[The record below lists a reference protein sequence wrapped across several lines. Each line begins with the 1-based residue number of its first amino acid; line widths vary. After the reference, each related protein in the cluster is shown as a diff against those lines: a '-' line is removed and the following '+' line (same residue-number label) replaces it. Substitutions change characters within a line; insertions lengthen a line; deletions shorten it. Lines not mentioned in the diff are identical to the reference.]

1 MCHREIEHTQVVFV
15 PEVKCTRK
23 LEQASSGI
31 FFGANHGFKEI
42 LTLWEWDWHVR
53 VEIWL
58 YELHSKSHLQNIE
71 EMLFRFYYQIQNKM
85 EMLNL
90 DPLKIY
96 LWTIYWVIC
105 NVKARAILANIGKFW
120 FFSFPGK
127 YLENNLVPKILAVN
141 QKLYGLVS
149 SNPMSKCS

>member
-1 MCHREIEHTQVVFV
+1 MNTLKLFLCQRLSAQESSNKLPVEHFLGT
-15 PEVKCTRK
+15 
-23 LEQASSGI
+23 
-31 FFGANHGFKEI
+31 NHGFKKI
-42 LTLWEWDWHVR
+42 LTLWEWDWYVR

-58 YELHSKSHLQNIE
+58 YELHSKSLLQKIE
-71 EMLFRFYYQIQNKM
+71 EMLFRFYYQIHNKM

-141 QKLYGLVS
+141 QELYGLVS